1 MQNQKKMNDF
11 IDKKIQEYVEISSQS
26 EPELLKKLTK
36 ETHLKVL
43 HPRMLCSPYQ
53 GRLLSLI
60 SKIHNPSSVLE
71 IGTYTGYST
80 LCIAEGLK
88 KKWNNFYN

>member
-36 ETHLKVL
+36 EKKLEVSYIIKPEDQYCWQFSNKGYFNFKSNIPKILSHLKL
-43 HPRMLCSPYQ
+43 
-53 GRLLSLI
+53 
-60 SKIHNPSSVLE
+60 N
-71 IGTYTGYST
+71 
-80 LCIAEGLK
+80 
-88 KKWNNFYN
+88 

>member
-36 ETHLKVL
+36 EIIQTHLPKFYLTLDLIELHYVL
-43 HPRMLCSPYQ
+43 NFLKN
-53 GRLLSLI
+53 I
-60 SKIHNPSSVLE
+60 I
-71 IGTYTGYST
+71 YTLYVHHIYIINT
-80 LCIAEGLK
+80 
-88 KKWNNFYN
+88 